1 MLMHAFGGPSGIR
14 DPESPYRTA
23 LDAQGCFMV
32 YFWLVVQILFIA
44 LNASACIG
52 QTKPRHLLHFVMIS
66 T

>member
-1 MLMHAFGGPSGIR
+1 
-14 DPESPYRTA
+14 
-23 LDAQGCFMV
+23 MV

-52 QTKPRHLLHFVMIS
+52 QTKPRRLLHFVMIL